1 MLSLLLKYTHLSNV
15 DVSYIILLGSFF
27 SLFFYYTV
35 SGRTD
40 RQKAWDIFKLLLET
54 VIPGDLSVFSFCIM
68 EPSSNFVLCAYAVFP
83 VYWFNTG
90 EVNESDSGNYGAS
103 AHSDYGALTL
113 LVTDGTP
120 GLQV

>member
-40 RQKAWDIFKLLLET
+40 RQKAWDIFKLLLDT
-54 VIPGDLSVFSFCIM
+54 VSPGVLSVFLFFLYYGLCY
-68 EPSSNFVLCAYAVFP
+68 VLTQYFL
-83 VYWFNTG
+83 FIG
-90 EVNESDSGNYGAS
+90 
-103 AHSDYGALTL
+103 LT
-113 LVTDGTP
+113 
-120 GLQV
+120 QVK

>member
-1 MLSLLLKYTHLSNV
+1 M
-15 DVSYIILLGSFF
+15 
-27 SLFFYYTV
+27 
-35 SGRTD
+35 
-40 RQKAWDIFKLLLET
+40 
-54 VIPGDLSVFSFCIM
+54 
-68 EPSSNFVLCAYAVFP
+68 LCAYTVFP

-103 AHSDYGALTL
+103 AHSDYGAITL